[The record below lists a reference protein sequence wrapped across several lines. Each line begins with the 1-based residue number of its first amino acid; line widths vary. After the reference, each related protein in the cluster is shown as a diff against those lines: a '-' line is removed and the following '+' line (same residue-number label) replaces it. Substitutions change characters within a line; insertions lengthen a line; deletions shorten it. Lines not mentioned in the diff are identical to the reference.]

1 MQLVYLGKLSRPK
14 YHEFSR
20 KLLIFSM
27 LQYSYIKCKNA
38 TILCYLPII
47 QITVYKRTIARFSAD
62 KVVSEM
68 GDATGFRQ
76 HKSTLSFEAH
86 ELDSTV
92 NYTAWAN
99 LTGECQFHA
108 KSHELTG
115 AFLACPPDR
124 AQGPL
129 PLRPGRGL
137 PLPGWRAIV
146 PVVWILFS
154 RLLML
159 PRFQPSS
166 GNSLNSLR
174 ATHLDR
180 QRFLKSESHLPEYFS
195 RFYLMFTDIEV
206 STVSQ
211 GNVDAL
217 NKWGRNGL

>member
-1 MQLVYLGKLSRPK
+1 MLLSFHLTYLMQLVYLGKLSRPK

-124 AQGPL
+124 AQGPSL
-129 PLRPGRGL
+129 LRDECSL
-137 PLPGWRAIV
+137 LLPGCRTIV
-146 PVVWILFS
+146 LVLWLHFS
-154 RLLML
+154 RLSML
-159 PRFQPSS
+159 TSFQHLS
-166 GNSLNSLR
+166 GNSFNTLL
-174 ATHLDR
+174 TPHCFDR
-180 QRFLKSESHLPEYFS
+180 DF
-195 RFYLMFTDIEV
+195 
-206 STVSQ
+206 
-211 GNVDAL
+211 
-217 NKWGRNGL
+217 